1 MRKVLLSTC
10 LGAAALFAAGS
21 AYANQEL
28 MKMSQNP
35 KDWVM
40 PAGNYANQRYSTL
53 KQITADNVKNLT
65 PKWTFSTGVLRGH
78 EGAPLVVLVRFAN
91 DEPALLHAPHLVSET
106 ARGPQESGRQL
117 AGPPWRARSLGQGRK
132 DVVVGL

>member
-53 KQITADNVKNLT
+53 KQITTDNVKNMT
-65 PKWTFSTGVLRGH
+65 RKWTFSTGVMRGH
-78 EGAPLVVLVRFAN
+78 EGGPLDFGDTMDVRTLF
-91 DEPALLHAPHLVSET
+91 PKIVT
-106 ARGPQESGRQL
+106 
-117 AGPPWRARSLGQGRK
+117 
-132 DVVVGL
+132 GLDSYNVY